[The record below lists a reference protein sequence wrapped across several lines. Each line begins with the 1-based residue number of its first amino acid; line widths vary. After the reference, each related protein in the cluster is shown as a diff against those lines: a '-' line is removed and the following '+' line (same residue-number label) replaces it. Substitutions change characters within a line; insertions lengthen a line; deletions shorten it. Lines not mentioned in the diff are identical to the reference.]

1 MKYLRHITSVIIIII
16 IAVLAAGTIIEK
28 LHGSEYA
35 LAHVYGSW
43 WFVGLWALV
52 AALIVYM
59 AVKYRIWKRL
69 AVCALHLSILLILLG
84 ALLTMLTGQHGR
96 MKLEPNRP
104 NSHFFI
110 QERGE
115 ITKEALPFSLT
126 LDHFEIE
133 NYPDSKKPKDYV
145 SYLRLSDGETQRDVV
160 ISMNHILKH
169 KHYRFYQSDYDDKG
183 NSILDVARD
192 PWGIS
197 VTYAGYAL
205 LFLSLIALP
214 FSRFVSLRGETTK
227 QPRHSV
233 CSLDCRASLAMTQ
246 SENRPCPS
254 LRGTE
259 QSTNRIV
266 TISWLS
272 VLVVLLVVL
281 YIRMLTH
288 PLLPVLRSPFFS
300 LHISTIV
307 TAYALL
313 LGILV
318 VGIIAIIRPKD
329 LARMERL
336 KNISTA
342 MLYPA
347 VALLTAGI
355 FIGAIWANV
364 SWGNYWSW
372 DPKEVWALITLL
384 IYAAPLHG
392 KLWKSFNKP
401 LFFHIY
407 GILAFLSVV
416 ITYFG
421 VNLILGGVH
430 AYN

>member
-1 MKYLRHITSVIIIII
+1 MKYIRHIISVLVILL
-16 IAVLAAGTIIEK
+16 IAVLAAGTIVEK

-35 LAHVYGSW
+35 LSHMYGTW
-43 WFVGLWALV
+43 WFVGLWALM
-52 AALIVYM
+52 AGLLIYM
-59 AVKYRIWKRL
+59 AVKCRLWKRM
-69 AVCALHLSILLILLG
+69 AVGALHLSILLILLG

-110 QERGE
+110 QEKGE

-126 LDHFEIE
+126 LDRFEIE
-133 NYPDSKKPKDYV
+133 TYPNSSKPKDYV
-145 SYLRLSDGETQRDVV
+145 SYLRLNDGETSQDAV

-192 PWGIS
+192 PWGIG

-205 LFLSLIALP
+205 LFVALAAILI
-214 FSRFVSLRGETTK
+214 
-227 QPRHSV
+227 
-233 CSLDCRASLAMTQ
+233 
-246 SENRPCPS
+246 
-254 LRGTE
+254 E
-259 QSTNRIV
+259 QRKTVKVV
-266 TISWLS
+266 TISWVA
-272 VLVVLLVVL
+272 VLIVLMVVLH
-281 YIRMLTH
+281 IRMLTH
-288 PLLPVLRSPFFS
+288 TLMPVLRSPLFS
-300 LHISTIV
+300 VHISTIV

-318 VGIIAIIRPKD
+318 VGIIALIRPKN

-347 VALLTAGI
+347 VALLAAGI
-355 FIGAIWANV
+355 FIGAIWANI

-384 IYAAPLHG
+384 IYAAPLHE
-392 KLWKSFNKP
+392 KLWKSFQKP

>member
-1 MKYLRHITSVIIIII
+1 MKYVRHITSVLIIVL
-16 IAVLAAGTIIEK
+16 IAVLAAGTIVEK
-28 LHGSEYA
+28 LHGSEFA
-35 LAHVYGSW
+35 LAHVYGTW

-52 AALIVYM
+52 AVLMVYM
-59 AVKYRIWKRL
+59 AVKCRMWKRM
-69 AVCALHLSILLILLG
+69 AVCALHASILLILAG

-104 NSHFFI
+104 NSQFFI
-110 QERGE
+110 QDKGE

-126 LDHFEIE
+126 LDRFEIE
-133 NYPDSKKPKDYV
+133 KYPNSNKPKDYV
-145 SYLRLSDGETQRDVV
+145 SYLKLTDGETQKDIV
-160 ISMNHILKH
+160 ISMNHILRH
-169 KHYRFYQSDYDDKG
+169 KHYRFYQSDYDKQG

-192 PWGIS
+192 PWGIG
-197 VTYAGYAL
+197 VTYVGYAL
-205 LFLSLIALP
+205 LFVSLVALVARP
-214 FSRFVSLRGETTK
+214 SLRG
-227 QPRHSV
+227 
-233 CSLDCRASLAMTQ
+233 LDCHASLAMTQ
-246 SENRPCPS
+246 SDNQPSPSLTRFAS
-254 LRGTE
+254 LRGGTTK
-259 QSTNRIV
+259 QSRNNRIV
-266 TISWLS
+266 TWSWLA

-313 LGILV
+313 LGIMV
-318 VGIIAIIRPKD
+318 VGIIALFKPKD
-329 LARMERL
+329 LPRLERL
-336 KNISTA
+336 KSLSTA

-347 VALLTAGI
+347 VALLAIGI
-355 FIGAIWANV
+355 FIGAVWANV

-384 IYAAPLHG
+384 IYAAPLHE
-392 KLWKSFNKP
+392 KLWKTFQKP

-407 GILAFLSVV
+407 CILAFMSVI

-421 VNLILGGVH
+421 VNLLLGGVH

>member
-1 MKYLRHITSVIIIII
+1 MKYIRHFTSVLVFILIS
-16 IAVLAAGTIIEK
+16 VLAAGTIVERQ
-28 LHGSEYA
+28 HGSEFA
-35 LAHVYGSW
+35 IAHVYSTW
-43 WFVGLWALV
+43 WFVGLWALL
-52 AALIVYM
+52 AGLLVYM
-59 AVKYRIWKRL
+59 SVKCRTWKKRAVG
-69 AVCALHLSILLILLG
+69 ALHLSILFILLG

-110 QERGE
+110 QENGE
-115 ITKEALPFSLT
+115 VTKEALPFSLT
-126 LDHFEIE
+126 LDRFEIE
-133 NYPDSKKPKDYV
+133 TYSGSGKPKDFV
-145 SYLRLSDGETQRDVV
+145 SYIQLNDGEIQRDVI

-192 PWGIS
+192 PWGIA
-197 VTYAGYAL
+197 VTYIGYAL
-205 LFLSLIALP
+205 LFVSLVALL
-214 FSRFVSLRGETTK
+214 FSRF
-227 QPRHSV
+227 
-233 CSLDCRASLAMTQ
+233 A
-246 SENRPCPS
+246 S
-254 LRGTE
+254 LRGTK

-272 VLVVLLVVL
+272 VLIVLLVVL

-313 LGILV
+313 LGIVV

-329 LARMERL
+329 NTRLERL
-336 KNISTA
+336 KSLSMA

-347 VALLTAGI
+347 VALLAIGI

-384 IYAAPLHG
+384 IYAAPLHE
-392 KLWKSFNKP
+392 KLWKSLQKP

-407 GILAFLSVV
+407 GILAFLSVL

-421 VNLILGGVH
+421 VNLLLGGVH

>member
-1 MKYLRHITSVIIIII
+1 MKQLRHIVSVLVILLITTL
-16 IAVLAAGTIIEK
+16 AVGTIIER
-28 LHGSEYA
+28 LHSSDFA
-35 LAHVYGSW
+35 RSHVYGAW
-43 WFVGLWALV
+43 WFVALWA
-52 AALIVYM
+52 AF
-59 AVKYRIWKRL
+59 AVVGAIITFRNQNWKRPVVL
-69 AVCALHLSILLILLG
+69 TLYLSVACILLG

-96 MKLEPNRP
+96 MLLEPNRP
-104 NSHFFI
+104 NSHFYI
-110 QERGE
+110 QEQGE
-115 ITKEALPFSLT
+115 ISKEALPFSLT

-133 NYPDSKKPKDYV
+133 TYADSERHKDYL
-145 SYLRLSDGETQRDVV
+145 SYLTLNDGETHQDVV

-169 KHYRFYQSDYDDKG
+169 RHYRFYQSDYDEEG
-183 NSILDVARD
+183 NSILDVAHD
-192 PWGIS
+192 PWGIA
-197 VTYAGYAL
+197 VTYTGYL
-205 LFLSLIALP
+205 LLLVAIVCMFIERRKTMRAVTLSW
-214 FSRFVSLRGETTK
+214 V
-227 QPRHSV
+227 
-233 CSLDCRASLAMTQ
+233 
-246 SENRPCPS
+246 
-254 LRGTE
+254 
-259 QSTNRIV
+259 
-266 TISWLS
+266 S

-288 PLLPVLRSPFFS
+288 PLMPVLRSPLFS

-318 VGIIAIIRPKD
+318 VGVIALVRPKD
-329 LARMERL
+329 QARLERL

-347 VALLTAGI
+347 VALLAAGI
-355 FIGAIWANV
+355 FIGAVWANI

-372 DPKEVWALITLL
+372 DPKEVWAIITLL
-384 IYAAPLHG
+384 IYAM
-392 KLWKSFNKP
+392 P
-401 LFFHIY
+401 LFPNVLQVFRRPLFYHIY

>member
-1 MKYLRHITSVIIIII
+1 MKYVRHITSVLLIIL
-16 IAVLAAGTIIEK
+16 IAVLAAGTIVEK
-28 LHGSEYA
+28 LHGSDFA
-35 LAHVYGSW
+35 LAHVYSAW

-52 AALIVYM
+52 AIMIVIM
-59 AVKYRIWKRL
+59 MVKCRLWKRL
-69 AVCALHLSILLILLG
+69 SVCALHLSILFILLG

-96 MKLEPNRP
+96 MKLEPNRA
-104 NSHFFI
+104 NNHFYI
-110 QERGE
+110 QEQDD
-115 ITKEALPFSLT
+115 ITKVALPFSLT
-126 LDHFEIE
+126 LDRFEIE
-133 NYPDSKKPKDYV
+133 KYPNSNKPKDYV
-145 SYLRLSDGETQRDVV
+145 SYLQLTDGETQEDIV
-160 ISMNHILKH
+160 ISMNNILRH
-169 KHYRFYQSDYDDKG
+169 KHYRFYQSDYDEQG

-192 PWGIS
+192 PWGIG

-205 LFLSLIALP
+205 LFVALAAILIEQRKT
-214 FSRFVSLRGETTK
+214 F
-227 QPRHSV
+227 
-233 CSLDCRASLAMTQ
+233 RA
-246 SENRPCPS
+246 
-254 LRGTE
+254 
-259 QSTNRIV
+259 V
-266 TISWLS
+266 TWSWIG
-272 VLVVLLVVL
+272 VLVVLLVFL

-300 LHISTIV
+300 IHISTIV

-318 VGIIAIIRPKD
+318 VGVIALVKPKD

-336 KNISTA
+336 KSLSTA

-347 VALLTAGI
+347 VALLALGI

-384 IYAAPLHG
+384 IYAAPLHE
-392 KLWKSFNKP
+392 KLWKSFQKP

-407 GILAFLSVV
+407 GILAFLSVL

-421 VNLILGGVH
+421 VNMLLGGVH

>member
-1 MKYLRHITSVIIIII
+1 MKYVRHITTVLIIIL
-16 IAVLAAGTIIEK
+16 IAVLAAGTIVEK
-28 LHGSEYA
+28 LHGSEFA
-35 LAHVYGSW
+35 LSHVYGTW

-52 AALIVYM
+52 AGLMVYM
-59 AVKYRIWKRL
+59 AVKCRMWKRM
-69 AVCALHLSILLILLG
+69 AVCALHAAILFILLG

-104 NSHFFI
+104 NSQFFI
-110 QERGE
+110 QEKGE
-115 ITKEALPFSLT
+115 VTKEALPFSLT
-126 LDHFEIE
+126 LDRFEIE
-133 NYPDSKKPKDYV
+133 TYEGSSKPKDYV
-145 SYLRLSDGETQRDVV
+145 SYLQLNNGETQRDVV

-205 LFLSLIALP
+205 LFVALAAIL
-214 FSRFVSLRGETTK
+214 F
-227 QPRHSV
+227 
-233 CSLDCRASLAMTQ
+233 
-246 SENRPCPS
+246 
-254 LRGTE
+254 E
-259 QSTNRIV
+259 QRKTVKAV
-266 TISWLS
+266 TISWVA
-272 VLVVLLVVL
+272 VLVVLMVVL
-281 YIRMLTH
+281 HIRMLTH
-288 PLLPVLRSPFFS
+288 TLMPVLRSPLFS
-300 LHISTIV
+300 IHISTIV

-313 LGILV
+313 LGVLV
-318 VGIIAIIRPKD
+318 IGVIALFRPKD

-336 KNISTA
+336 KTISTA

-347 VALLTAGI
+347 VALLAAGI
-355 FIGAIWANV
+355 FIGAIWANI

-384 IYAAPLHG
+384 IYAAPLHE
-392 KLWKSFNKP
+392 KLWKSFQKP

-407 GILAFLSVV
+407 SILAFLSVV
-416 ITYFG
+416 ITYLG

-430 AYN
+430 AYG

>member
-1 MKYLRHITSVIIIII
+1 MKYVRHITSVLVIIL

-28 LHGSEYA
+28 LHGSEFA
-35 LAHVYGSW
+35 LAHVYSAW
-43 WFVGLWALV
+43 WFVGLWAVV
-52 AALIVYM
+52 AGLIVYM
-59 AVKYRIWKRL
+59 AVKCRLWKRM

-110 QERGE
+110 QDNGE

-126 LDHFEIE
+126 LDRFEIE
-133 NYPDSKKPKDYV
+133 KYPDSEMPKDYV
-145 SYLRLSDGETQRDVV
+145 SYLQLNDDESHQDAV

-169 KHYRFYQSDYDDKG
+169 KHYRFYQNDYDEQG

-192 PWGIS
+192 PWGIG

-205 LFLSLIALP
+205 LFAALAVILFERRKDFP
-214 FSRFVSLRGETTK
+214 
-227 QPRHSV
+227 
-233 CSLDCRASLAMTQ
+233 A
-246 SENRPCPS
+246 
-254 LRGTE
+254 
-259 QSTNRIV
+259 V
-266 TISWLS
+266 TWSWLG
-272 VLVVLLVVL
+272 VLIVLMVVL

-313 LGILV
+313 LGIV
-318 VGIIAIIRPKD
+318 VVSIIALVKPKD

-336 KNISTA
+336 KSLSTA

-347 VALLTAGI
+347 VALLAIGI

-384 IYAAPLHG
+384 IYAAPLHE
-392 KLWKSFNKP
+392 KLWKTFQKP

-407 GILAFLSVV
+407 GILAFLSVL

-421 VNLILGGVH
+421 VNMLLGGVH

>member
-1 MKYLRHITSVIIIII
+1 MKHLRHIVSVLVIIL
-16 IAVLAAGTIIEK
+16 IAVLAAGTIAEK
-28 LHGSEYA
+28 LHGSDFA
-35 LAHVYGSW
+35 RIHVYGAW
-43 WFVGLWALV
+43 WFVGLWALM
-52 AALIVYM
+52 AALLVFM
-59 AVKYRIWKRL
+59 MVKGRMWKRW
-69 AVCALHLSILLILLG
+69 AVCGLHLSILFILLG

-110 QERGE
+110 QEKGE

-126 LDHFEIE
+126 LDRFEIE
-133 NYPDSKKPKDYV
+133 TYEGSNKPKDYV
-145 SYLRLSDGETQRDVV
+145 SYLQLNDGETHQDVV

-192 PWGIS
+192 PWGIG

-205 LFLSLIALP
+205 LFVALAAILI
-214 FSRFVSLRGETTK
+214 
-227 QPRHSV
+227 
-233 CSLDCRASLAMTQ
+233 
-246 SENRPCPS
+246 
-254 LRGTE
+254 E
-259 QSTNRIV
+259 QRKTVKAV
-266 TISWLS
+266 TISWVA
-272 VLVVLLVVL
+272 VLIVLMVVLH
-281 YIRMLTH
+281 IRMLTH
-288 PLLPVLRSPFFS
+288 TLMPVLRSPLFS
-300 LHISTIV
+300 IHISTIV

-318 VGIIAIIRPKD
+318 VGIIALIQPKN

-336 KNISTA
+336 KSISMA

-347 VALLTAGI
+347 VALLAAGI
-355 FIGAIWANV
+355 FIGAIWANI

-384 IYAAPLHG
+384 IYAAPLHE
-392 KLWKSFNKP
+392 KLWKSFQKP

>member
-1 MKYLRHITSVIIIII
+1 MGRLGKRFFSELCGIINTDFMKYIRHITSVLIIVL
-16 IAVLAAGTIIEK
+16 IAVLAAGTIVEK
-28 LHGSEYA
+28 LHGSEFA
-35 LAHVYGSW
+35 LAHVYGTW

-52 AALIVYM
+52 AVLMVYM
-59 AVKYRIWKRL
+59 AVKCRMWKRVT
-69 AVCALHLSILLILLG
+69 VCALHTSILLILVG

-110 QERGE
+110 KDKGE

-126 LDHFEIE
+126 LDRFEIE
-133 NYPDSKKPKDYV
+133 TYEGSNKPKDYV
-145 SYLRLSDGETQRDVV
+145 SYLQLSDGETQKDIV
-160 ISMNHILKH
+160 ISMNNILKH
-169 KHYRFYQSDYDDKG
+169 RHYRFYQSDYDEQG
-183 NSILDVARD
+183 NSVLDIARD
-192 PWGIS
+192 PWGIG

-205 LFLSLIALP
+205 LFFALAAMLVERRKA
-214 FSRFVSLRGETTK
+214 F
-227 QPRHSV
+227 
-233 CSLDCRASLAMTQ
+233 LA
-246 SENRPCPS
+246 
-254 LRGTE
+254 
-259 QSTNRIV
+259 V
-266 TISWLS
+266 TISWVS
-272 VLVVLLVVL
+272 VLVVLTALL
-281 YIRMLTH
+281 HIRMMTRQLM
-288 PLLPVLRSPFFS
+288 PVLRSPFFS
-300 LHISTIV
+300 IHISTII

-313 LGILV
+313 IGIAI
-318 VGIIAIIRPKD
+318 VGIIALVKPKNRPR
-329 LARMERL
+329 LERL
-336 KNISTA
+336 KSLSTA

-347 VALLTAGI
+347 VALLAAGI

-384 IYAAPLHG
+384 IYAAPLHEKG
-392 KLWKSFNKP
+392 WKTFQKP

-407 GILAFLSVV
+407 CILAILSVV

>member
-1 MKYLRHITSVIIIII
+1 MKSIRHIVSVLVIVL
-16 IAVLAAGTIIEK
+16 IAVLAAGTIVEK
-28 LHGSEYA
+28 LHGSEFA
-35 LAHVYGSW
+35 LTHVYGTW

-52 AALIVYM
+52 AGFIVYM
-59 AVKYRIWKRL
+59 AVKCKIWKRM
-69 AVCALHLSILLILLG
+69 AVCALHAAILLILLG

-110 QERGE
+110 QDKGE
-115 ITKEALPFSLT
+115 ITKEALPFSLI
-126 LDHFEIE
+126 LDRFEIE
-133 NYPDSKKPKDYV
+133 KYPNSNKPKDYV
-145 SYLRLSDGETQRDVV
+145 SYLQLNDGETQKDIV

-169 KHYRFYQSDYDDKG
+169 KHYRFYQSDYDEQG

-192 PWGIS
+192 PWGIG

-205 LFLSLIALP
+205 LFVAL
-214 FSRFVSLRGETTK
+214 VALLVK
-227 QPRHSV
+227 QRKAY
-233 CSLDCRASLAMTQ
+233 RA
-246 SENRPCPS
+246 
-254 LRGTE
+254 
-259 QSTNRIV
+259 V
-266 TISWLS
+266 TWSWLA
-272 VLVVLLVVL
+272 VLVILMVVL
-281 YIRMLTH
+281 YVRMLTH

-318 VGIIAIIRPKD
+318 VGIIALIKPKD
-329 LARMERL
+329 KDRLERL
-336 KNISTA
+336 KGLSTA

-347 VALLTAGI
+347 VALLAIGI
-355 FIGAIWANV
+355 FIGAVWANV

-384 IYAAPLHG
+384 IYAAPLHD
-392 KLWKSFNKP
+392 KLWRSFQKP

-407 GILAFLSVV
+407 GILAFLSVL

-421 VNLILGGVH
+421 VNLLLGGVH
-430 AYN
+430 AY